1 VNSRILFSS
10 GVTLLALSLMASS
23 VHAGPVRLADRE
35 LDAVTAGS
43 VGNSIPQVVTAVEQA
58 ETKLAALNTRLA
70 RLLHSGESTTDRLS
84 AKAQALIQALL
95 LRKAVL
101 QQRLAKLNRS
111 ADVNSTTVTA
121 WGAVANG
128 QVKRTVRVEGNG
140 DQGIATATAFTAN
153 GKGVVNVQA
162 SVGSGRSVASSRSGS
177 VQ

>member
-10 GVTLLALSLMASS
+10 VALVALSLMASPM
-23 VHAGPVRLADRE
+23 HAGPVRLADRE

-70 RLLHSGESTTDRLS
+70 RLLRSGESTTDRLS

-111 ADVNSTTVTA
+111 ADVNSITVTA

-128 QVKRTVRVEGNG
+128 QVKRTVRVKGNG
-140 DQGIATATAFTAN
+140 DQGIATATASTAN